1 MVITYAQLSSE
12 TAADNVITK
21 INALK
26 NGSAA
31 IKVQAQLR
39 DIDAPGKIVH
49 ASRQAF
55 GDYIDILVNN
65 AGTGIVKTLME
76 STPEDY
82 HFILDLNLRSVF
94 FMIKAVVPYLRSPG
108 RIINISSV
116 GARSGFRNISLY
128 CASKAAVEGL
138 TRSLADEL
146 GPNGHTVNAVEPG
159 PVQTELVQSLP
170 KDFVDLQMSLTP
182 MEHRMGTIDDI
193 AQVVVF
199 LAEERS
205 RWITG
210 QSISASGG
218 RAMY

>member
-1 MVITYAQLSSE
+1 MVITYAQSSS
-12 TAADNVITK
+12 TTIADNLISK
-21 INALK
+21 IHTFN

-39 DIDAPGKIVH
+39 DIDGPDKIVR
-49 ASRQAF
+49 ATRQAF

-65 AGTGIVKTLME
+65 AGTGVVKSLMD

-82 HFILDLNLRSVF
+82 HFILDLNVRSVF
-94 FMIKAVVPYLRSPG
+94 FMIKAVAPYLRSPG
-108 RIINISSV
+108 RIINISSI
-116 GARSGFRNISLY
+116 GARSGLGNISLY

-138 TRSLADEL
+138 TRALADEL
-146 GPNGHTVNAVEPG
+146 GVNGHTVNAVEPG
-159 PVQTELVQSLP
+159 PVQTEHLTALP
-170 KDFVDLQMSLTP
+170 KGFVNLQMSMTP
-182 MEHRMGTIDDI
+182 MEHRMGSIDDI
-193 AQVVVF
+193 AQVVAF

-218 RAMY
+218 LNMY